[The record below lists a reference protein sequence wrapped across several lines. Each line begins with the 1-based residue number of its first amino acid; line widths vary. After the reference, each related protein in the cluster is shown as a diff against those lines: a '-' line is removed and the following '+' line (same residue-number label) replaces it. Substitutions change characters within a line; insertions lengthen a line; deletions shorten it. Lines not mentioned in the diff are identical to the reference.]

1 MTLDEG
7 DARVEGILKDCHLP
21 ADLLVARSGRVGA
34 VRHRIALLPS
44 LIHCSHVPR
53 LL

>member
-1 MTLDEG
+1 M
-7 DARVEGILKDCHLP
+7 AP
-21 ADLLVARSGRVGA
+21 
-34 VRHRIALLPS
+34 LPS